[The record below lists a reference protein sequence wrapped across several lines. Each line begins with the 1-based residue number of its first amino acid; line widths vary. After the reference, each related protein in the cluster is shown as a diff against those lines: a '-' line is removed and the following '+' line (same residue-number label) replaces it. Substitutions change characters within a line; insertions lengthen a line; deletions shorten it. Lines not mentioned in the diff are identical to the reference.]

1 MNMQKYLKPQVAAIQ
16 PSVIRKFFDLAAKM
30 EGVVSLGIGEPDFST
45 PLPFCEAGW
54 RSMQQGKT
62 GYSPNP
68 GLLELRQA
76 ISRPLCLM
84 RRVWS
89 CAARWRC
96 RCRPARRMASS

>member
-54 RSMQQGKT
+54 RSIQPQSWLVGAAPGHQRLFAAAFGAYLPAGGSDCGDGGRFR
-62 GYSPNP
+62 GY
-68 GLLELRQA
+68 
-76 ISRPLCLM
+76 
-84 RRVWS
+84 
-89 CAARWRC
+89 
-96 RCRPARRMASS
+96 